1 MLEELSDRI
10 RKIRDEFKVKSQ
22 KDLSFELLEEISS
35 TRIADLESG
44 RTASLKVEEA
54 ILFQKR
60 FNINPWWLM
69 SGQGNMQTIG
79 DETQYFRISIIGTQN
94 QLILDQNLFKP
105 LNLESALDL
114 IAIKIKDDNM
124 SPTIED
130 DGFAVVYRSTRYV
143 WEHQT
148 NGLYGIRFGLADK
161 IVVRRI
167 QFLVNRDIR
176 ILNDNPLYPP
186 IQTTIDDVEWL
197 GMVVLIIKN

>member
-1 MLEELSDRI
+1 MEELSDRI
-10 RKIRDEFKVKSQ
+10 RKIRDLFKIKSQ

-130 DGFAVVYRSTRYV
+130 DGFAVVHRSTRYV